1 MRLGRFTKTP
11 NEVKRYKI
19 EYSDWLDTGEY
30 VSAVTFTQLSGTGTL
45 TVVAGSISG
54 SSTELPFVVSGGS
67 NGVDYEIG
75 VRTTTTGSQVKE
87 DSLIFSVRSL

>member
-30 VSAVTFTQLSGTGTL
+30 VSAATFTQLSGTGLL
-45 TVVAGSISG
+45 TIVTNAITGT
-54 SSTELPFVVSGGS
+54 STQLTFAVSGGS
-67 NGVDYEIG
+67 DGVDYEIA
-75 VRTTTTGSQVKE
+75 VRTTTTGNQVKE
-87 DSLIFSVRSL
+87 DSIVFSVRAL